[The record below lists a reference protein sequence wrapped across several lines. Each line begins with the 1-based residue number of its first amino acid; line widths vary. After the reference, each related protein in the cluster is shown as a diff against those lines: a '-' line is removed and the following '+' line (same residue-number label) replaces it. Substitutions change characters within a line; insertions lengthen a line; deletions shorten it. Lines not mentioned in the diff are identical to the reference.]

1 MAPDTADLAAAK
13 ALVLEHYRNLDG
25 APAEALPDALGK
37 HSSADCRF
45 QFVHPFRDVVGAE
58 TAAAEFWTPIRRS
71 FQPLQRRQDIFFAGR
86 NRVDGERTTWVVS
99 MGHLLGLFDTPFL
112 GLRPTRKSTLLR
124 YAEFFRVDG
133 GRIVEDT
140 VFLDIL
146 NLMHQAGAEALPA
159 STGATIV
166 TPGPRTH
173 DGLLFGEP
181 SPEEGRETLDLI
193 MRMIDRLVAV
203 DVKTTK
209 ADLVLDW
216 KDDMIWWGPGG
227 IGAPYTQDRYI
238 EQHAGPF
245 EAGLEW
251 GYHCG
256 HRMQCGEGMYG
267 GFFGWP
273 SLAVRSTGGYIG
285 LTPASKE
292 QTFMRV
298 VDLYRREGGLL
309 AENWNFIDHLHFL
322 DQNGLDLVARQKM
335 LTGL

>member
-1 MAPDTADLAAAK
+1 MTSSVNELVAAK
-13 ALVLEHYRNLDG
+13 ALVLQYYLDFDS
-25 APAEALPDALGK
+25 ASSEAVADVLGK
-37 HSSADCRF
+37 HTSVDCRF
-45 QFVHPFRDVVGAE
+45 QFVHPFRDVVGADS
-58 TAAAEFWTPIRRS
+58 AAREFWIPIRQS
-71 FQPLQRRQDIFFAGR
+71 FQPLQRRQDIFFSGR
-86 NRVDGERTTWVVS
+86 NRVDGGQSTWVVS
-99 MGHLLGLFDTPFL
+99 MGHLLGLFDRPIL
-112 GLRPTRKSTLLR
+112 GMRPNRKSTFLR
-124 YAEFFRVDG
+124 YAEFFQVDS
-133 GRIVEDT
+133 GRIVDVT
-140 VFLDIL
+140 LFLDIL
-146 NLMHQAGAEALPA
+146 NLMHQTGAEALPA
-159 STGATIV
+159 ATGATIV

-173 DGLLFGEP
+173 DGLLFGDP
-181 SPEEGRETLDLI
+181 SPEEGRTTLDLI

-216 KDDMIWWGPGG
+216 TEDMIWWGPGG

-285 LTPASKE
+285 LTPASE
-292 QTFMRV
+292 DQTFMRV

-322 DQNGLDLVARQKM
+322 DQNGVDLVARQKM